1 MCFIEE
7 VVDVRGNQSIKEH
20 DHSQRLTELLDKI
33 GLSYEKGK
41 TTIRI
46 WGYLPKCY
54 DLFDAT

>member
-1 MCFIEE
+1 M
-7 VVDVRGNQSIKEH
+7 VDVRGNQSIKEH

-41 TTIRI
+41 TTIRV